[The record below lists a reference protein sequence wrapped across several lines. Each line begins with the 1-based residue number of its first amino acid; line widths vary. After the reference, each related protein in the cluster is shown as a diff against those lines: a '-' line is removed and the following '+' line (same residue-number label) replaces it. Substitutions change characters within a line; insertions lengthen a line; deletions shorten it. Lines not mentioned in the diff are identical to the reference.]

1 MSCGLKLLSSCI
13 LDKFPM
19 TACFE
24 PGHGRVEPRL
34 AVDCYNL
41 EVLQKQKSVSPAAPS
56 PAAQSQVVAVSLL
69 RMKKTK
75 GWVKYHLGHL

>member
-1 MSCGLKLLSSCI
+1 M
-13 LDKFPM
+13 FPM

-24 PGHGRVEPRL
+24 PEHGGVEPCL
-34 AVDCYNL
+34 AVDYYDL
-41 EVLQKQKSVSPAAPS
+41 EVQQKQKSVSLVAPS

-75 GWVKYHLGHL
+75 GWVKHHLGHL